1 MQEATTFSIFYDG
14 TSFQHLA
21 AVLISVFTLCYGPGL
36 LFRGQFCISMR
47 CSVFDRYRN
56 FWGRKVSYP
65 EEVASSTPETFVF
78 MYPSYVTLRYIPILT
93 AMKSSNINSLLIS
106 TLQVP
111 KNCNISQKRISRTS
125 STHGALQRC
134 DPMNAEF
141 HVCYSR
147 FIFQCQTALVDPGL
161 LTVQIYRSHKTT
173 HHSQQESSG
182 RVIGPCQRRLPG
194 NTQHSQDT
202 DIHAPGGIRS
212 RNLRKRAAP
221 DPRLRSHSHWN
232 RHSGSD
238 V

>member
-1 MQEATTFSIFYDG
+1 MANSV
-14 TSFQHLA
+14 LVCA
-21 AVLISVFTLCYGPGL
+21 AVCLIGTATFGGGRFPTLKKWHLVPPRHSCL
-36 LFRGQFCISMR
+36 CTQ
-47 CSVFDRYRN
+47 
-56 FWGRKVSYP
+56 
-65 EEVASSTPETFVF
+65 A
-78 MYPSYVTLRYIPILT
+78 TLRYIPILT